1 MVDSQGLNGANRSG
15 LGEREGGNRPPRGR
29 REETP
34 RRTESSSTCDSYMLS
49 SIHWTYQQVA
59 ASRRQQQHKQHK
71 QTPLHQSLQHQRS
84 SAMSAPTP
92 PVQLRDHC
100 SVIYNNTLY
109 TYQVDAFQSLVLQ
122 DGAQWSQLP
131 MGIATNGSTC
141 VQGSLNGQDSLYIV
155 GGVTN
160 SSTKAYSGL
169 QRFAFGQQK
178 WEECAP
184 TVNVTNNRQYHGSA
198 YLNSSSSILIYAG
211 SQDGNFEP
219 TSQTF
224 LISTSSPFNVR
235 AFSSDAPPVTNPLMM
250 PWNSSHALM
259 LGGDSQNKKLF
270 TFGPEDGWQQLSV
283 SLSEGLKDSSKVQA
297 IIESGTDGSKVLEI
311 FDTSVSPNQISTLL
325 LQNANTQGG
334 AEHQSQASNTPTS
347 SSASGQPPTKRRRR
361 DTALADR
368 PAYNSTL
375 APQNVRNG
383 FSLAQ
388 DPTGLVV
395 TSGGD
400 PGNPVAIFNQTANQ
414 WIDTTTFFGG
424 LTPNSHIQSPTET
437 PGSTPTSSLTSTAAS
452 STGQSSPSSTSSS
465 SASSGST
472 PTSRH
477 DLTILGA
484 TLGAVFGTAAL
495 LILALLII
503 RCIRR
508 RKSNIG
514 RRTRDFDVDSKH
526 EMDFADQGAEFMKE
540 AGGSLAS
547 RHRRDDSAN
556 SNTSIA
562 IMSGGARSHSQHSK
576 RGFLHKPGDSGGSSK
591 SFFSRTRSP
600 LAPSPPPISHPV
612 VTTYPEAH
620 GNPLASPEPR
630 TEPRTTETGWSKYF
644 NNSSTNLGTVP
655 PGAVRHDSGSRRTT
669 YTSQSLS
676 DYESSRVTSSHP
688 HESAEVQPLNIRAS
702 QPYPPN
708 TRVVSPTSGLPLP
721 GLAISSEGPGHE
733 PSSPSSAVSDIDEED
748 DYRQN
753 SSQGQEHEG
762 TASWTPVEGGS
773 TWEERPISSIYA
785 DSVIYPHPGE
795 RVRIPNFPRVPSGG
809 NSLRNSQVE
818 GGKWIPNS
826 ATRDFGSTGVPDRE
840 LPEPGNRRALPA
852 TGTSEVRTF
861 ARRPEDIGP
870 RGRGGSQTEDMSWL
884 NLGK

>member
-1 MVDSQGLNGANRSG
+1 
-15 LGEREGGNRPPRGR
+15 
-29 REETP
+29 
-34 RRTESSSTCDSYMLS
+34 
-49 SIHWTYQQVA
+49 
-59 ASRRQQQHKQHK
+59 
-71 QTPLHQSLQHQRS
+71 
-84 SAMSAPTP
+84 MSAPAP
-92 PVQLRDHC
+92 PVELKNHC

-109 TYQVDAFQSLVLQ
+109 TYQVDAFQSLALE
-122 DGAQWSQLP
+122 DGAKWSQLP

-141 VQGSLNGQDSLYIV
+141 VQGSTDGQDSLYIV

-160 SSTKAYSGL
+160 SSTTTYSGL

-184 TVNVTNNRQYHGSA
+184 AVNVTNNRRYHGSTF
-198 YLNSSSSILIYAG
+198 LNSSSSILIYAG
-211 SQDGNFEP
+211 SQDGSFAP
-219 TSQTF
+219 SSQTF
-224 LISTSSPFNVR
+224 LISTSFPFNVK
-235 AFSSDAPPVTNPLMM
+235 AFSSDAPPVINPLML

-259 LGGDSQNKKLF
+259 LGGDPQNRKLF
-270 TFGPEDGWQQLSV
+270 TFGPDDRWQQLQV
-283 SLSEGLKDSSKVQA
+283 SLSGGLKDSSKVQA
-297 IIESGTDGSKVLEI
+297 VIESGSDGSKVLEM
-311 FDTSVSPNQISTLL
+311 FDASVSPNQISTLV
-325 LQNANTQGG
+325 LQDADTGS
-334 AEHQSQASNTPTS
+334 AHQSQTSNAPSSPS
-347 SSASGQPPTKRRRR
+347 SSASTRPPAERRKR
-361 DTALADR
+361 DTTLADR

-375 APQNVRNG
+375 APHDVRNG

-388 DPTGLVV
+388 APTGLVV

-400 PGNPVAIFNQTANQ
+400 PGNPVALFNQTANQ
-414 WIDTTTFFGG
+414 WIDPIAFF
-424 LTPNSHIQSPTET
+424 TPTPPTSIEPPSSTSTISPT
-437 PGSTPTSSLTSTAAS
+437 STTAS
-452 STGQSSPSSTSSS
+452 STVRPSPSSTSSPS
-465 SASSGST
+465 SASGST
-472 PTSRH
+472 PTRRH

-484 TLGAVFGTAAL
+484 TLGAVLGTAVL
-495 LILALLII
+495 LILALLIT

-526 EMDFADQGAEFMKE
+526 EMDFADQGADFMKE

-547 RHRRDDSAN
+547 RHRRDDSGH

-562 IMSGGARSHSQHSK
+562 IMSGGARSDSQHSK
-576 RGFLHKPGDSGGSSK
+576 RGFFHKPGDSDGSTK

-600 LAPSPPPISHPV
+600 LAPSPPPISHPIM
-612 VTTYPEAH
+612 TAYPGEAS

-630 TEPRTTETGWSKYF
+630 TEARTTETGWSKYF

-655 PGAVRHDSGSRRTT
+655 PGAIRHDSGSRPTT

-688 HESAEVQPLNIRAS
+688 HESAEVQPLNLPAS
-702 QPYPPN
+702 QPYTPN
-708 TRVVSPTSGLPLP
+708 THVVSPTSGLPSP
-721 GLAISSEGPGHE
+721 GLAVSSGGQGQE
-733 PSSPSSAVSDIDEED
+733 PSSLSSAVSDIDEED

-753 SSQGQEHEG
+753 SSQGQDHEG

-773 TWEERPISSIYA
+773 AWEGRPISSVYA

-795 RVRIPNFPRVPSGG
+795 RVRIPNFPPVPSGG

-818 GGKWIPNS
+818 GGRWIPS
-826 ATRDFGSTGVPDRE
+826 SPSRGLRAPGTPDRE

-852 TGTSEVRTF
+852 TGTSEVRNF
-861 ARRPEDIGP
+861 PRRPEEIGP
-870 RGRGGSQTEDMSWL
+870 RGRGGPQTEDMSWL

>member
-1 MVDSQGLNGANRSG
+1 M
-15 LGEREGGNRPPRGR
+15 P
-29 REETP
+29 
-34 RRTESSSTCDSYMLS
+34 
-49 SIHWTYQQVA
+49 
-59 ASRRQQQHKQHK
+59 
-71 QTPLHQSLQHQRS
+71 
-84 SAMSAPTP
+84 APTP
-92 PVQLRDHC
+92 PVELKDHC
-100 SVIYNNTLY
+100 SVIFNNTLY
-109 TYQVDAFQSLVLQ
+109 TYQVDAFQSLVLE
-122 DGAQWSQLP
+122 DGAQWSTLP
-131 MGIATNGSTC
+131 MGIATNSSTC
-141 VQGSLNGQDSLYIV
+141 VQGSSDSHDALYIV

-169 QRFAFGQQK
+169 QRFVFQQQK

-198 YLNSSSSILIYAG
+198 FLNSSSSILIYAG
-211 SQDGNFEP
+211 SQDGTFAP
-219 TSQTF
+219 SSQTF
-224 LISTSSPFNVR
+224 LVSTSFPFNVR
-235 AFSSDAPPVTNPLMM
+235 AFSSDAPPVIDPLLM
-250 PWNSSHALM
+250 PWNASHALM
-259 LGGDSQNKKLF
+259 LGGDSQNEKLF
-270 TFGPEDGWQQLSV
+270 TFGPDDGWQQLNI
-283 SLSEGLKDSSKVQA
+283 SLSNGLKDSSKVQA
-297 IIESGTDGSKVLEI
+297 VIESGSDGSKVLEM

-325 LQNANTQGG
+325 LQNADIQG
-334 AEHQSQASNTPTS
+334 ESDHQPQSSNTPSTS
-347 SSASGQPPTKRRRR
+347 SAVRQPPTKRRKR

-375 APQNVRNG
+375 APQGVRNG

-395 TSGGD
+395 ASGGD
-400 PGNPVAIFNQTANQ
+400 SGNPVALFNQTANQ
-414 WIDTTTFFGG
+414 WIDPTTFFGG
-424 LTPNSHIQSPTET
+424 LTHVQSPIQT
-437 PGSTPTSSLTSTAAS
+437 PSSTPTSPTASTAAG
-452 STGQSSPSSTSSS
+452 STGQSSPSPTSSS
-465 SASSGST
+465 SPSGST
-472 PTSRH
+472 PGSRH

-508 RKSNIG
+508 RKNNIG
-514 RRTRDFDVDSKH
+514 RRTRDFDVDSQH
-526 EMDFADQGAEFMKE
+526 GMDFAGMDFADRGADFMKE

-547 RHRRDDSAN
+547 GHRRDESAN

-562 IMSGGARSHSQHSK
+562 IMSGGARNDSQQSK

-591 SFFSRTRSP
+591 SFFSRARSP
-600 LAPSPPPISHPV
+600 LAPSPPLISHPV
-612 VTTYPEAH
+612 MTTYPAEAR
-620 GNPLASPEPR
+620 GNPQASPEPR
-630 TEPRTTETGWSKYF
+630 TDPRTVETGWSKYF
-644 NNSSTNLGTVP
+644 NNSSTNLGPVP
-655 PGAVRHDSGSRRTT
+655 PGAVRHDSGSRPTT

-676 DYESSRVTSSHP
+676 DYESSRVTSSQP

-721 GLAISSEGPGHE
+721 GLAVSSGGLGRE

-753 SSQGQEHEG
+753 SSQGQEQEG
-762 TASWTPVEGGS
+762 TAAWTPVEGGS
-773 TWEERPISSIYA
+773 TWEERPISSVYA

-818 GGKWIPNS
+818 GGRWIPNS
-826 ATRDFGSTGVPDRE
+826 TTRDFGASGAPDRE

-861 ARRPEDIGP
+861 PRRPEELGP
-870 RGRGGSQTEDMSWL
+870 RGRGGAQTEDMSWL

>member
-1 MVDSQGLNGANRSG
+1 
-15 LGEREGGNRPPRGR
+15 
-29 REETP
+29 
-34 RRTESSSTCDSYMLS
+34 
-49 SIHWTYQQVA
+49 
-59 ASRRQQQHKQHK
+59 
-71 QTPLHQSLQHQRS
+71 
-84 SAMSAPTP
+84 MSAPTP
-92 PVQLRDHC
+92 PVELRNHC

-109 TYQVDAFQSLVLQ
+109 TYQVDAFQSLALE
-122 DGAQWSQLP
+122 DGAQWSRLP

-141 VQGSLNGQDSLYIV
+141 VQGSTNGQDSLYIV

-160 SSTKAYSGL
+160 SSTTVYSGL

-184 TVNVTNNRQYHGSA
+184 AVNVTNNRRYHGSTF
-198 YLNSSSSILIYAG
+198 LNSSSSILIYAG

-219 TSQTF
+219 SSQTF
-224 LISTSSPFNVR
+224 LISTSFPFNVT

-259 LGGDSQNKKLF
+259 LGGDTNNKKLF
-270 TFGPEDGWQQLSV
+270 TFGPDDRWQQLKV
-283 SLSEGLKDSSKVQA
+283 GLSDGLKDSSKVQA
-297 IIESGTDGSKVLEI
+297 VIESGSDGSKVLEM

-325 LQNANTQGG
+325 LQDANTGS
-334 AEHQSQASNTPTS
+334 AHQSQTSNTPS
-347 SSASGQPPTKRRRR
+347 SSSESRQPPTKRRKR
-361 DTALADR
+361 DTTLADR

-375 APQNVRNG
+375 APQDVRNR

-395 TSGGD
+395 TSGGN
-400 PGNPVAIFNQTANQ
+400 PGNPVALFNQTANQ
-414 WIDTTTFFGG
+414 WIDPIAFFGG
-424 LTPNSHIQSPTET
+424 STANPQPPIET
-437 PGSTPTSSLTSTAAS
+437 HSSTPTFSLTSTTAS
-452 STGQSSPSSTSSS
+452 STGQPSPSSTSSS

-472 PTSRH
+472 PTRRH
-477 DLTILGA
+477 DLTVLGA
-484 TLGAVFGTAAL
+484 TLGAVLGTAAL

-526 EMDFADQGAEFMKE
+526 EMDFADQGADFMKE

-547 RHRRDDSAN
+547 RHRRDYSGH

-562 IMSGGARSHSQHSK
+562 IMSGGTRSDSQHSK
-576 RGFLHKPGDSGGSSK
+576 RGFLHKPGDSDGSSK

-600 LAPSPPPISHPV
+600 LAPSPPLISHPI
-612 VTTYPEAH
+612 VTTYPGEAS

-630 TEPRTTETGWSKYF
+630 TEARTTETGWSKYF

-688 HESAEVQPLNIRAS
+688 HESAEVQPLNIPAS
-702 QPYPPN
+702 QPYAPN
-708 TRVVSPTSGLPLP
+708 THIVSPTSGLPLP
-721 GLAISSEGPGHE
+721 GLAISSGGPGHE

-753 SSQGQEHEG
+753 SSQGQDHEG
-762 TASWTPVEGGS
+762 TASWTPVERGS
-773 TWEERPISSIYA
+773 AWEERPISSVYA

-809 NSLRNSQVE
+809 NSLRNSQIE
-818 GGKWIPNS
+818 GGRWIPNS
-826 ATRDFGSTGVPDRE
+826 ASRDLGATGAPDRE

-852 TGTSEVRTF
+852 TGTSEVRIF
-861 ARRPEDIGP
+861 PRRPEEIGP
-870 RGRGGSQTEDMSWL
+870 RGRGGAQTEDMSWL